1 VVSTGDR
8 QEPFHVLDVDGT
20 VDESAR
26 RFVRHL
32 AACDYSPATSRSY
45 LLSLLQ
51 WLRFLTAV
59 GADWNRAER
68 HGAFR
73 SVDARCRQSAAT
85 SQQRGPGRV
94 GELGDRETG
103 KPTLSEPMRRRF
115 PCLSFPPRES
125 PTATGD
131 SRSVSLD

>member
-1 VVSTGDR
+1 MVSTGDR

-68 HGAFR
+68 HDVRFVLWMRGADNPQR
-73 SVDARCRQSAAT
+73 RHSSEVRAGSVNS
-85 SQQRGPGRV
+85 V
-94 GELGDRETG
+94 TG
-103 KPTLSEPMRRRF
+103 KPGNRL
-115 PCLSFPPRES
+115 
-125 PTATGD
+125 
-131 SRSVSLD
+131 